1 MKYAFWGFGLLMA
14 GIFGLMFIVMFESI
28 TVNNESEYYNLK
40 EAMEASMIE
49 SIDLACFRNSNVSND
64 TIEVKDKR
72 DVGCNGTIKIV
83 EQKFVE
89 NFTRRFVASISGD
102 AASYQLEFLD
112 IIEAPPKASVVIRA
126 NTQDYNFLGAT
137 NSSFKIVN
145 DLSGIIEAK
154 DWEYIKSLSNAIN
167 VGGNGVGTGN
177 SVGGNSVGTGNNNSV
192 ENSVSS
198 RRLNVKVPGIFN
210 IVISGVNVNRP
221 SLLDGLKS
229 KLRRV
234 FGNCCVVEKNDN
246 SSIRIDCRTCPSKDI
261 NLYDERIRSA
271 LKYNDYR
278 FTGWSSESSCYDDSI
293 IARTGEK
300 SVSKKADGKT
310 FYACFSRR

>member
-89 NFTRRFVASISGD
+89 NFTRRFAASVSGD
-102 AASYQLEFLD
+102 VASYQLEFLD
-112 IIEAPPKASVVIRA
+112 IIEAPPKATVIVRG
-126 NTQDYNFLGAT
+126 NTQEYRILGDT
-137 NSSFKIVN
+137 SNSFKIGN

-154 DWEYIKSLSNAIN
+154 DWKYII
-167 VGGNGVGTGN
+167 
-177 SVGGNSVGTGNNNSV
+177 
-192 ENSVSS
+192 
-198 RRLNVKVPGIFN
+198 
-210 IVISGVNVNRP
+210 
-221 SLLDGLKS
+221 
-229 KLRRV
+229 
-234 FGNCCVVEKNDN
+234 DN
-246 SSIRIDCRTCPSKDI
+246 
-261 NLYDERIRSA
+261 E
-271 LKYNDYR
+271 
-278 FTGWSSESSCYDDSI
+278 
-293 IARTGEK
+293 
-300 SVSKKADGKT
+300 
-310 FYACFSRR
+310 